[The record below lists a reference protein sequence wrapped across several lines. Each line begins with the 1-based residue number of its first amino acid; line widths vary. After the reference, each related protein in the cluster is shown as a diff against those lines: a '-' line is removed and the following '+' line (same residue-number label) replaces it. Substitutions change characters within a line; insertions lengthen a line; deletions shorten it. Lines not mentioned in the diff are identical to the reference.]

1 MNIIYI
7 HGLDSDANSTKG
19 LLLERYCQQHHPDIN
34 VLRPDL
40 NKSPAQVFKQLVCLI
55 ESLNSNENKGIGNIN
70 DTSISKNTVL
80 IGSSLGGYFSTL
92 VSNHIGCPALLLNP
106 STQPHVTLQRF
117 ANELLLDSDSGEDE
131 SEDEVPENQ
140 IFHTTAGGWDITSAD
155 LQWFADHQL
164 VSIDYPHKIA
174 VLLKEGD
181 ELLNAKLSKDFYQ
194 AHGATVTLQTGGD
207 HRFTDFGEQL
217 PMVISTLQRLLSI

>member
-19 LLLERYCQQHHPDIN
+19 LLLERYCQQYHPDIN

-40 NKSPAQVFKQLVCLI
+40 NKSPARVFEQLVGLI
-55 ESLNSNENKGIGNIN
+55 KSLDSNENKKVGNIKHV
-70 DTSISKNTVL
+70 SSSKKTVL

-92 VSNHIGCPALLLNP
+92 VSNHTGCPALLLNP

-117 ANELLLDSDSGEDE
+117 SNDVLLGSE
-131 SEDEVPENQ
+131 SEDSQLKNRVL
-140 IFHTTAGGWDITSAD
+140 HKTAGGWNITQSD

-164 VSIDYPHKIA
+164 SEVNYPKKIA
-174 VLLKEGD
+174 VFIKEGD
-181 ELLNAKLSKDFYQ
+181 ELLNSELSKAFYQ
-194 AHGATVTLQTGGD
+194 HQGSAVTLQIGGD
-207 HRFTDFGEQL
+207 HRFSDFAEQL
-217 PMVISTLQRLLSI
+217 PKIIEQLKRLLQH

>member
-19 LLLERYCQQHHPDIN
+19 LLLERYCQQYHPDIN

-40 NKSPAQVFKQLVCLI
+40 NKSPAQVFEQLVCLI
-55 ESLNSNENKGIGNIN
+55 KSLDSNENKKVGNIKHV
-70 DTSISKNTVL
+70 SSSKKTVL

-92 VSNHIGCPALLLNP
+92 VSNHTGCPALLLNP

-117 ANELLLDSDSGEDE
+117 SNDVLLGSE
-131 SEDEVPENQ
+131 SEDSQLKNRVL
-140 IFHTTAGGWDITSAD
+140 HKTAGGWNITQSD

-164 VSIDYPHKIA
+164 SEVNYPKKIA
-174 VLLKEGD
+174 VFIKEGD
-181 ELLNAKLSKDFYQ
+181 ELLNSELSKAFYQ
-194 AHGATVTLQTGGD
+194 HQGSAVTLQIGGD
-207 HRFTDFGEQL
+207 HRFSDFAEQL
-217 PMVISTLQRLLSI
+217 PKIIEQLKRLLQH